1 MDEEE
6 FKIIENEIEK
16 IMDPNAFVRINEPI
30 FKAHKCF
37 ALKVKLEKYFF

>member
-16 IMDPNAFVRINEPI
+16 IMDPNAFSRINEPI

-37 ALKVKLEKYFF
+37 ALKVC